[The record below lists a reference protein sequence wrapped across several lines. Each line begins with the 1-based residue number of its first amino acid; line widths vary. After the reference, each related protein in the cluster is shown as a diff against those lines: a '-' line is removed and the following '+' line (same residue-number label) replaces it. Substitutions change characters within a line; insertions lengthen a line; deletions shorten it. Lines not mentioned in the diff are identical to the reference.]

1 VLGVK
6 VNPTLSNELDSD
18 EEFEASLR
26 RELIE
31 IALVHGV
38 TNADTLRDILIAVSG
53 QREVGKTSHS
63 RSALSNL
70 V

>member
-18 EEFEASLR
+18 EELEASLR

-38 TNADTLRDILIAVSG
+38 TNADTLRDILIAERTEPV
-53 QREVGKTSHS
+53 E
-63 RSALSNL
+63 
-70 V
+70 